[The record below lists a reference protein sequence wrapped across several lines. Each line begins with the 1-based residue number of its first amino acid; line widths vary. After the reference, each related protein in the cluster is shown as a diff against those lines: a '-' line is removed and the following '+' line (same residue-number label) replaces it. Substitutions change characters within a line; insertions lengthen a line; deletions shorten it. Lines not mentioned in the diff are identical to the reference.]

1 MENLVG
7 LNKTELFPYYD
18 DMHFPRGFARSGYF
32 TKRQAEILTSYGRH
46 LRELWTEEIVPGND
60 VEKNFVAVCQGSK
73 AAESEIEK
81 AWIAYLNAIKQVTGA
96 MYTSYWHDS
105 NDYSSETEHID

>member
-18 DMHFPRGFARSGYF
+18 DMHFPHGFARSGYF

-46 LRELWTEEIVPGND
+46 LRELWTEEIQPEND
-60 VEKNFVAVCQGSK
+60 VEKNFVAVCQGNK
-73 AAESEIEK
+73 PAETEIERT
-81 AWIAYLNAIKQVTGA
+81 WQAYLGAVKQVTST
-96 MYTSYWHDS
+96 MYTSYWHEV
-105 NDYSSETEHID
+105 NDDSSETEHID

>member
-1 MENLVG
+1 VDNLVG
-7 LNKTELFPYYD
+7 LNKAELLPYYD

-32 TKRQAEILTSYGRH
+32 TKRQAEILTSFGRH
-46 LRELWTEEIVPGND
+46 LRELWTEEIVPEND

-81 AWIAYLNAIKQVTGA
+81 AWVAYLNAIKQTTSTL
-96 MYTSYWHDS
+96 YRSYWIDT
-105 NDYSSETEHID
+105 NNFRTE

>member
-18 DMHFPRGFARSGYF
+18 DMHFPRGFPRSGYF

-81 AWIAYLNAIKQVTGA
+81 AWVAYLNAIKQTTSTL
-96 MYTSYWHDS
+96 YTSYWNDT
-105 NDYSSETEHID
+105 NDYITEHID